1 MYSLQHALKVV
12 VRDMKQIEVRG
23 GSQNVQPDGSGRE
36 LQRQERHTR
45 STEASD
51 SIEQVQARRR
61 RANKGTCN
69 SVSCLEGLGWRL
81 TLRRGCTKAKSI

>member
-1 MYSLQHALKVV
+1 MCRRTEVV
-12 VRDMKQIEVRG
+12 GSCRGRRD
-23 GSQNVQPDGSGRE
+23 
-36 LQRQERHTR
+36 TR

-61 RANKGTCN
+61 RANKGTYN
-69 SVSCLEGLGWRL
+69 SASYLEGLGWRL